1 MANSKFM
8 KSAKAKAAKVNES
21 KEPVEISVLKAR
33 EEKLRAALNLCVVDG
48 DAAGANIAR
57 ERAQK
62 NLMKDEYTYIDVRE
76 VKPSPKNFYEIDEKE
91 LEGLAAQ
98 IEESGV
104 TSPIIVRWV
113 KGEMELIDGER
124 RTRAHKLLARE
135 TGNDFWYMIPAKVFE
150 EGEISDSDAEFIL
163 HAMNIG
169 QRQMS
174 PMDRSKGVQIV
185 VAKLKEKKSSDPRF
199 IGVRTNDLVAE
210 ELGMSPRAVA
220 MHINVAAN
228 LDDSVLPAYNSGNV
242 TFKLADEIA
251 KLPTAEQKELMEKLD
266 NGEIKPG
273 EELKNAVKEKR
284 TKKSKIERLKDDDL
298 KAAKNSLSR
307 ATKREGKPDIVLIAE
322 IKKLI
327 KELEK
332 QVEQE

>member
-1 MANSKFM
+1 M
-8 KSAKAKAAKVNES
+8 KSAKAKAAKADESNELVKPS
-21 KEPVEISVLKAR
+21 LLKTR
-33 EEKLRAALNLCVVDG
+33 EEKLRAALDLCVVDG
-48 DAAGANIAR
+48 EAAGANIAR

-76 VKPSPKNFYEIDEKE
+76 VKPSPKNFYEIDDKE

-124 RTRAHKLLARE
+124 RTRAHRLLAKE
-135 TGNDFWYMIPAKVFE
+135 TGNDYWYMIPAKVFD

-174 PMDRSKGVQIV
+174 PMDRSKGVQVV
-185 VAKLKEKKSSDPRF
+185 VAKLKEKKANDPRF
-199 IGVRTNDLVAE
+199 AGVRTNELVAE
-210 ELGMSPRAVA
+210 ELGMSQRAVA
-220 MHINVAAN
+220 MHVNVASN
-228 LDDSVLPAYNSGNV
+228 LDDSVLTAYNSGEV
-242 TFKLADEIA
+242 TFRLADEIA
-251 KLPTAEQKELMEKLD
+251 KLPSSEQKELMDQLN

-284 TKKSKIERLKDDDL
+284 TKKSSTERLKDDDL

-332 QVEQE
+332 QAE